1 MSPRTGSGSAGTT
14 KRRNP
19 DHLGSLS
26 RARKLICAGMCLCAV
41 LVLAA
46 GVCRARE
53 VRFLTFS
60 VVNHYGI
67 YVRDLERNEVEL
79 ELDGHAVDVG
89 YLSSGGTETAVAI
102 FLENSPR
109 TAENSVSIP
118 QFGQI
123 NLIDRVRYELLDDFF
138 PPLCRIGH
146 VMLAEFF
153 EDIDIL
159 QDFTDDESYLLDALN
174 KLEPHANGIVMD
186 QINVGRVLGRGVDL
200 LKARPERR
208 KVLFL
213 VTRTVD
219 RESAGNLEEYE
230 LMLRNTGVDVFVLS
244 LAPRFVSGTGTSFA
258 EKVNAYFFKNLVK
271 ETAGRAYLAGEYK
284 FIEDL
289 FTDLKGRLLNT
300 YTIGFYVEPGEKVE
314 EHEVEIRVKRDKCRV
329 DFRKYLVY

>member
-1 MSPRTGSGSAGTT
+1 VSSRTGIVSGDGPQGRISRRLGFLDRTRKRIAAG
-14 KRRNP
+14 
-19 DHLGSLS
+19 
-26 RARKLICAGMCLCAV
+26 LCFGTVA
-41 LVLAA
+41 LLTA
-46 GVCRARE
+46 GVCQARE

-60 VVNHYGI
+60 AVNRYGI
-67 YVRDLERNEVEL
+67 FLRDLEQNEVQL
-79 ELDGHAVDVG
+79 KLDGKKVDVG
-89 YLSSGGTETAVAI
+89 YLSSGGTDTAVAI

-118 QFGQI
+118 QYGQI

-153 EDIDIL
+153 EQIHIL
-159 QDFTDDESYLLDALN
+159 RDFTDDESYLLDALN
-174 KLEPHANGIVMD
+174 KLQPHANGVVLD
-186 QINVGRVLGRGVDL
+186 QIRVGRVIGRGVDI

-219 RESAGNLEEYE
+219 RESARNLEEYE

-244 LAPRFVSGTGTSFA
+244 LAPRFMSGPGRSFG
-258 EKVNAYFFKNLVK
+258 ERVNTYFFENLVK

-284 FIEDL
+284 FIEDA

-300 YTIGFYVEPGEKVE
+300 YTIGFYVEPGPKVKD
-314 EHEVEIRVKRDKCRV
+314 HEVEIRVSREKCRV
-329 DFRKYLVY
+329 TCRKYLVY